1 MPAPDANAQ
10 PPESITLDKF
20 DGLKNTISRERLGPA
35 DLVSAV
41 NVDIDDAGQ
50 ISRRRGYTQV
60 ATGNFHS
67 PFNTYYGKVLI
78 VASGMLSVLHPDYS
92 VQNIVPI
99 IGSDP
104 SQGEPPLAYAQVGG
118 TVYYSGLACS
128 GQIDLE
134 TLDASPWGSEPDL
147 WLSPVVD
154 PTSTLPAVAGRL
166 LSRPPN
172 ATALAYYN
180 GRIYLASGRTLW
192 ATDLYSYNFVDK
204 NAGYKF
210 FEAPIT
216 MVGAVGDGVYVGT
229 EEGLWFLDGPNWS
242 QMKRRRVMDSP
253 VVPGS
258 MAMIPG
264 ELGNP
269 PQVPPGAD
277 TPAHVSL
284 MFMTA
289 SGVCVG
295 GDGGEV
301 TNITESKFFFPTSV
315 SAAAL
320 YRRQDGA
327 NAYVAVTQNGGTPS
341 NSAAIG
347 DYVDAVLV
355 RRDTWREACDR
366 VFVTDRFTT
375 VWS

>member
-1 MPAPDANAQ
+1 MPAPDNSQ

-20 DGLKNTISRERLGPA
+20 DGLKNTLSKERMGPA
-35 DLVSAV
+35 DLVTAV
-41 NVDIDDAGQ
+41 NVDIDDASQ
-50 ISRRRGYTQV
+50 ISRRRGRTQV

-67 PFNTYYGKVLI
+67 PFTTNFGKVLI
-78 VASGMLSVLHPDYS
+78 VKDGMLSLLYPDYTAQS
-92 VQNIVPI
+92 IVPI

-104 SQGEPPLAYAQVGG
+104 SEGERPLAYVQIGG
-118 TVYYSGLACS
+118 TVYYSGASDSGKVDLAS
-128 GQIDLE
+128 F
-134 TLDASPWGSEPDL
+134 TASPWGDDPDL

-154 PTSTLPAVAGRL
+154 PTATLAPVAGKL
-166 LSRPPN
+166 LGKPPN
-172 ATALAYYN
+172 ATAMDYFS
-180 GRIYLASGRTLW
+180 GRIYLANDKTLW
-192 ATDLYSYNFVDK
+192 VTELYAYDFVDK
-204 NAGYKF
+204 NAGYKY

-216 MVGAVGDGVYVGT
+216 MVAAVSDGVFVGT
-229 EEGLWFLDGPNWS
+229 EEGLWFLSGPS
-242 QMKRRRVMDSP
+242 FAQMKRRRVMDSP
-253 VVPGS
+253 VIPGS
-258 MAMIPG
+258 VVSVPG

-269 PQVPPGAD
+269 PQVGLQAD
-277 TPAHVSL
+277 TPVQVSV

-289 SGVCVG
+289 TGICVG
-295 GDGGEV
+295 GDGGQT
-301 TNITESKFFFPTSV
+301 TNLTESKFFFPAAV

-341 NSAAIG
+341 NTAAIG
-347 DYVDAVLV
+347 DYVDAVLI